1 MENTLMNEKISEGVL
16 NREEDK
22 VTSTLF
28 MKPFREPGAA
38 SLMCSGQKTGAL
50 VRELPKELL
59 IL

>member
-1 MENTLMNEKISEGVL
+1 MNEKISEGVL